1 MKAHLWLK
9 GAHSPF
15 TLAVLLLSVA
25 AVIAARKASHLL
37 VNNVVFARGCSRSMV
52 VLADALE
59 PLDDPRLDLKLS
71 ASPAALAHS
80 PVAWRVACARV
91 MARSARVAYAFADEK
106 NAEMAGAV
114 LRPSVDPEH
123 DCGLF

>member
-1 MKAHLWLK
+1 ML
-9 GAHSPF
+9 
-15 TLAVLLLSVA
+15 LALVEAADSFAPARCWPAQPSVL
-25 AVIAARKASHLL
+25 RKAAAGSRIVL
-37 VNNVVFARGCSRSMV
+37 V
-52 VLADALE
+52 DALE

-71 ASPAALAHS
+71 ASPAALAYS
-80 PVAWRVACARV
+80 PVAWRIACARV
-91 MARSARVAYAFADEK
+91 MARSVRVAYASADEK

>member
-1 MKAHLWLK
+1 MSSFCEGL
-9 GAHSPF
+9 
-15 TLAVLLLSVA
+15 
-25 AVIAARKASHLL
+25 
-37 VNNVVFARGCSRSMV
+37 NCSRSGV
-52 VLADALE
+52 VLVDALE

-71 ASPAALAHS
+71 VSPAALVNL
-80 PVAWRVACARV
+80 PVAWTVACARV
-91 MARSARVAYAFADEK
+91 MARSARVAHASADGK